1 MLVVMPRT
9 DIYLKVTVD
18 HRSDDQPEKL
28 AAEIIRQVQKV
39 YGVRR
44 AELSN
49 FVTHA
54 TVDEES

>member
-1 MLVVMPRT
+1 MART

-18 HRSDDQPEKL
+18 HGSDDQPEKL